1 MQKRLILA
9 AIGLTALSAP
19 LAAQIQPLPDNPLA
33 KKPTLQIASLG
44 FTEVPSGTILLPVTT
59 GTGAGSTTEVPLRIR
74 TVGGGGRVTLSIAV
88 DGVNASR
95 FTLVDPPPITS
106 VGGQQIVTA
115 GIQQQPVMAA
125 ASLEADPVFRMLKV
139 AGTVSFPSTM
149 PGEHRVT
156 VTARESNG
164 NSVSRSFT
172 VRFLRA
178 AAKPALAASATAS
191 QERDT
196 DRSAGFN
203 AAQLDFVPTGEV
215 PFVPY
220 NSVQIRPA
228 SGSVIN
234 WHPLDP
240 GSEII
245 CLYGSFRYACET
257 ENPVAPDRLP
267 ATLTVKVPDIGRG
280 KSVRIVL
287 TGPYGESNAVSTTID
302 SEVDRTVRRRLSV
315 AQFGGKHLFRSA
327 PAERGTDLPKNGDPV
342 KCGVPYLVWKDQTV
356 EDKVFYSP
364 PPGALPIGIKLAG
377 DPKVR
382 VVSVPRGQRI
392 TDNPDASWAQLES
405 DVPAG
410 ITNFYVFD
418 TTYSYTTQVGE
429 CADRRR

>member
-1 MQKRLILA
+1 MQKYLIMA

-44 FTEVPSGTILLPVTT
+44 FTEVPSGVVLLPVTT

-74 TVGGGGRVTLSIAV
+74 TVGGGGSVTLSIAV
-88 DGVNASR
+88 EGASASR
-95 FTLVDPPPITS
+95 FSLIDPPPITS
-106 VGGQQIVTA
+106 VGGQQIITA
-115 GIQQQPVMAA
+115 GIQQGNVAA
-125 ASLEADPVFRMLKV
+125 ATRLEADPVMRMLKV
-139 AGTVSFPSTM
+139 TGTGSFPSTM

-164 NSVSRSFT
+164 NSISRTFT
-172 VRFLRA
+172 VRFMRA
-178 AAKPALAASATAS
+178 AAKPALVASATAS
-191 QERDT
+191 QERET

-203 AAQLDFVPTGEV
+203 AAQVDFVPTGEV
-215 PFVPY
+215 PFVPF
-220 NSVQIRPA
+220 NKVQIRPA

-257 ENPVAPDRLP
+257 VSPVATDRLP
-267 ATLTVKVPDIGRG
+267 SSLTVKVLDIGRG

-302 SEVDRTVRRRLSV
+302 SEVSRTQRERLQT
-315 AQFGGKHLFRSA
+315 AQFGGKHLYRAA
-327 PAERGTDLPKNGDPV
+327 PAVRGTDLPKNGDPV
-342 KCGVPYLVWKDQTV
+342 KCGLPYLVWKDMSV
-356 EDKVFYSP
+356 ADKIFYSP
-364 PPGALPIGIKLAG
+364 PPGAPPIGIKFDG
-377 DPKVR
+377 EPKVR
-382 VVSVPRGQRI
+382 IISVPRGQRI

-405 DVPAG
+405 DVPTG
-410 ITNFYVFD
+410 ITNFYVYD

>member
-1 MQKRLILA
+1 MQKAPIMA

-33 KKPTLQIASLG
+33 NKPTLQIASLG

-95 FTLVDPPPITS
+95 FTLIDPPPITS

-115 GIQQQPVMAA
+115 GIPQQPVMAA
-125 ASLEADPVFRMLKV
+125 ASLQADPVFRMLKV
-139 AGTVSFPSTM
+139 TGTGAFPSTM

-164 NSVSRSFT
+164 NSISRTFT
-172 VRFLRA
+172 VRFMRA
-178 AAKPALAASATAS
+178 AAKPALVASVTAS

-203 AAQLDFVPTGEV
+203 AAQLDFIPTGEV
-215 PFVPY
+215 PFVPF
-220 NSVQIRPA
+220 NKVQLRPA

-302 SEVDRTVRRRLSV
+302 SEIERSARERLQT
-315 AQFGGKHLFRSA
+315 AQFGGKHLFRIA
-327 PAERGTDLPKNGDPV
+327 PAVRGTDLPKNGDPV
-342 KCGVPYLVWKDQTV
+342 KCGLPYLVWKDMSV
-356 EDKVFYSP
+356 ADKVFYSP
-364 PPGALPIGIKLAG
+364 PPGALPIGIKLPG
-377 DPKVR
+377 EPKVR
-382 VVSVPRGQRI
+382 IVSVPRGQRI
-392 TDNPDASWAQLES
+392 TDNPDASWAQIES
-405 DVPAG
+405 DVPGG
-410 ITNFYVFD
+410 ITNFYVYD